1 MKATAQ
7 IRAAVSKGSHIA
19 VLPEYH
25 LTSWAPE
32 HPNFIAS
39 CTASTSYLPRYQA
52 LAREL
57 NIHIVP
63 GTIIQPVMGPE
74 QSVGLSDAP
83 SPVIELRNLAYFIA
97 ASTGDILST
106 YQKRNLWQ
114 TERGVLTAAQHTP
127 HKAFDVPMLDC
138 GAGSSTVRVGMLIC
152 WDLAFPEAF
161 RELVVDGAQMIIVPA
176 FWCINQISPKLLALN
191 QKSEVAFLD
200 STTVAR
206 AYENTCI
213 VAFCNAWG
221 QSQVAMPILGSL
233 GKLGVE
239 EDGMIV
245 NEADLDVLNIAEG
258 HYGLRADLLS
268 QEWHY
273 S

>member
-1 MKATAQ
+1 
-7 IRAAVSKGSHIA
+7 

-32 HPNFIAS
+32 HPDFIAS
-39 CTASTSYLPRYQA
+39 CTTSTAYLPRYQA

-63 GTIIQPVMGPE
+63 GTIIQVVKDPAQPGDVSDTPGPV
-74 QSVGLSDAP
+74 V
-83 SPVIELRNLAYFIA
+83 ELRNLTYFIA

-114 TERGVLTAAQHTP
+114 TERGVLTTAQHTP
-127 HKAFDVPMLDC
+127 HKAFDVPILGP
-138 GAGSSTVRVGMLIC
+138 GAEGSMVRIGMLIC
-152 WDLAFPEAF
+152 WDLAYPEAF
-161 RELVVDGAQMIIVPA
+161 RELVVDGAQMIIIPA
-176 FWCINQISPKLLALN
+176 YWCINKINSKVLALN

-200 STTVAR
+200 SATVTR
-206 AYENTCI
+206 AYENTCV
-213 VAFCNAWG
+213 VALCNAWG
-221 QSQVAMPILGSL
+221 QSQVSMPILGSL

-239 EDGMIV
+239 EDGMMVSEV
-245 NEADLDVLNIAEG
+245 NLDVLNVAEE
-258 HYGLRADLLS
+258 HYGLRADL
-268 QEWHY
+268 QGEEWHY